1 MKNTLLLLFI
11 LFSVN
16 LYSQIHKVS
25 FSVTANG
32 MNDSD
37 KIFITGNIN
46 QLGSW
51 SPNKVQLTKV
61 SNNRWEKSFE
71 LEEGTLLEYKFT
83 LGSWQKEALDKNGN
97 IPENSVLKVLSDTTV
112 KIKIDKWKSILTK
125 SFQGQITGYVEYIN
139 NLSFKALK
147 NRDLII
153 WLPPSYKFDQ
163 TKRYPVL
170 YMQDGQNIVD
180 PATSSFGIDWQI
192 DETADSLIS
201 VSKIKELIIVGIYNT
216 SDRSEEYSPGTLG
229 ELYMEMIVK
238 KIKPMI
244 DKRYRTLKDRK
255 NTAVAGSSM
264 GGLIS
269 LMLIINYPEY
279 FSMAA
284 CLSPAFKY
292 NGFDYTPEIE
302 KLEKDNGI
310 KLYIDNGTVGLEEKL
325 LPGVLEAKKK
335 LLNLGFTEGKDFIF
349 FIDKNA
355 THNEAAWAK
364 RTYRYLE
371 YFFGTE

>member
-125 SFQGQITGYVEYIN
+125 SFQGQITGYVEYIK